1 MTMDGCRKLTLA
13 GAFLFSGLVGCTS
26 TKNNQIAA
34 DAPLPPPSTKNS
46 IYVPEPPDESVKK
59 EGPLAAST
67 LLLVANMRVDAVAK
81 DPNRPAAD
89 REANLKSAREIYQDV
104 LSREPRNVEA
114 LLGLGTLYQ
123 VSGEQEKLKEI
134 EQRATTLHANN
145 AKVWEW
151 AAVRQAQA
159 KNWEAASNSYHKAV
173 KLDPENRLY
182 RIHLGFTLA
191 RNSRYAEGY
200 EWLSRSM
207 RESEARYNLA
217 KVMIHNGDEDKA
229 KMELRLSLRAD
240 PSFKASTE
248 KLASLQNSGPAER
261 SDIQTASHEESR

>member
-1 MTMDGCRKLTLA
+1 MDGCWKFTVA
-13 GAFLFSGLVGCTS
+13 GAILFSGLVGCTT
-26 TKNNQIAA
+26 TKSKSNLT
-34 DAPLPPPSTKNS
+34 DVPPPPPTSKNS
-46 IYVPEPPDESVKK
+46 IYVPEPADESAKK

-89 REANLKSAREIYQDV
+89 REANLKSARELYQDV
-104 LSREPRNVEA
+104 LAREPRNVDA
-114 LLGLGTLYQ
+114 LWGLGTLYQ
-123 VSGEQEKLKEI
+123 VSGEHDKLKEI
-134 EQRATTLHANN
+134 EQRATSLHANN

-159 KNWEAASNSYHKAV
+159 KNWEAACVSYHKAV
-173 KLDPENRLY
+173 QLDPENRLY

-191 RNSRYAEGY
+191 RNGRYAEGY

-217 KVMIHNGDEDKA
+217 KVMLHNGDDDKA

-240 PSFKASTE
+240 PSFKAAGE
-248 KLASLQNSGPAER
+248 KLASIQNSPPTER
-261 SDIQTASHEESR
+261 SDVRTASHQSPQ